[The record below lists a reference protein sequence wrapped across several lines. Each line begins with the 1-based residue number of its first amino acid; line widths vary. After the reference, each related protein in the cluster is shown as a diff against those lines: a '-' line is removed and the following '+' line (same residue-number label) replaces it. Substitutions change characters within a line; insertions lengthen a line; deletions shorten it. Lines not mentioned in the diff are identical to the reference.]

1 MSVFVVRTQYAGFAI
16 PSTPAVAEGVRIP
29 FPSFQTGSPFEQSST
44 RTFPVASRP
53 TTTTSPSLTSLT
65 ESPPSSPARPFA
77 CSPAL
82 CERSLRTL
90 RKASGR
96 ESVKQLAADQAGRR
110 ILGFEVSQ
118 GRGGNAGHERVRRV
132 RERKTKESK
141 IEPHRPEKKKRTK
154 HGIKSSPRSL
164 LFPHLPSLSLL
175 RSLLFLALSRSKL
188 LPQLLLLHEL
198 HGDHHPPRGGRD
210 LDVPPQGL
218 Y

>member
-16 PSTPAVAEGVRIP
+16 PNTPAVAEGVRIP
-29 FPSFQTGSPFEQSST
+29 FPSFQTGSPFEEAST

-53 TTTTSPSLTSLT
+53 TTKTSPSLT

-90 RKASGR
+90 RKGVAENQRCCRSG
-96 ESVKQLAADQAGRR
+96 GR

-118 GRGGNAGHERVRRV
+118 GWTAGGNAGHERVRRE

-141 IEPHRPEKKKRTK
+141 SEPPSARKKEKKRTK

-164 LFPHLPSLSLL
+164 LLPHLPSLSLL

>member
-16 PSTPAVAEGVRIP
+16 PNTPAVAFEGVRIP

-118 GRGGNAGHERVRRV
+118 GRGGNAGHERVRRE

-141 IEPHRPEKKKRTK
+141 IEPRRPEKRKEKNKARNQK
-154 HGIKSSPRSL
+154 FSSITP
-164 LFPHLPSLSLL
+164 PPPPPQPQPPSLS
-175 RSLLFLALSRSKL
+175 SLSCP
-188 LPQLLLLHEL
+188 LPQQAASSA
-198 HGDHHPPRGGRD
+198 PAPA
-210 LDVPPQGL
+210 
-218 Y
+218 

>member
-16 PSTPAVAEGVRIP
+16 PNTPAVAEGVRIP

-53 TTTTSPSLTSLT
+53 TTTTSPSLT

-90 RKASGR
+90 RKGVAENQRCCRSG
-96 ESVKQLAADQAGRR
+96 GR

-118 GRGGNAGHERVRRV
+118 GWTAGGNAGHERVRRE

-141 IEPHRPEKKKRTK
+141 IEPRGPEKRKEKNKARNQKFSAIT
-154 HGIKSSPRSL
+154 P
-164 LFPHLPSLSLL
+164 PPPPPQPQPPSLS
-175 RSLLFLALSRSKL
+175 SLSCP
-188 LPQLLLLHEL
+188 LPQQAASSA
-198 HGDHHPPRGGRD
+198 PAPA
-210 LDVPPQGL
+210 
-218 Y
+218 